1 LTLCGNARI
10 ERHQTR
16 AGVDQDRVTE
26 GLNNGDTFG
35 EITDLFGHAI
45 HGGVGGTRINYLGG

>member
-1 LTLCGNARI
+1 LCGNARI